1 MGKLYMNKIIKV
13 LKLWWKNDQLTRLKR
28 KQAFFQRRDLIDLI
42 EINDGLMQRIE
53 LEIEELERQ

>member
-1 MGKLYMNKIIKV
+1 MNKIIKV

-42 EINDGLMQRIE
+42 EINDGLMRRIE

>member
-1 MGKLYMNKIIKV
+1 MNKIIKV
-13 LKLWWKNDQLTRLKR
+13 LKLWWKNDQLTRLNR

-42 EINDGLMQRIE
+42 EINGGLMRRIE

>member
-13 LKLWWKNDQLTRLKR
+13 LKRWWKNDQLTRLKR

-42 EINDGLMQRIE
+42 EINDGLMRRIE

>member
-1 MGKLYMNKIIKV
+1 MGKLYMNKIIKA

-42 EINDGLMQRIE
+42 EINDGLMRRIE
-53 LEIEELERQ
+53 LEMEELENA

>member
-1 MGKLYMNKIIKV
+1 MGKLYMNKIIIV

-42 EINDGLMQRIE
+42 EINDGLMRRIE

>member
-1 MGKLYMNKIIKV
+1 MGKLYMNKIIKA

-42 EINDGLMQRIE
+42 EINDGLMRRID